1 MDTRHREESVKKLSI
16 ALCSALLCGVCC
28 WGTDISFQVVQHND
42 ALDTVC
48 EQTLIIEDQILDY
61 FFNFGD
67 IVTNEPAVAI
77 VPEAADNLWRTAYAF
92 AVTGGADYFVELRLF
107 YSGKASRDPAHISL
121 GDLERVS
128 WTIADVKT
136 GKKIAEAKAKVR
148 KPASGKTDV
157 AGVKEYAAS
166 IAEAMRKAIRKD
178 IDKKSK
184 R

>member
-1 MDTRHREESVKKLSI
+1 MDNRHREESVKKLSI
-16 ALCSALLCGVCC
+16 ALCSLLCGVCC

-48 EQTLIIEDQILDY
+48 EQTLVIEDQILDY

-77 VPEAADNLWRTAYAF
+77 VPEAAENLWRTAYAF

-121 GDLERVS
+121 KDLERVS

-148 KPASGKTDV
+148 KPASGKTDA